1 MIPWFSEMVTW
12 LALFGY
18 FWQDSTHPQ
27 SASQWGSPESTSH
40 HSSSSNMICSRCLLL
55 HGPMM
60 SQQLS
65 FRHDLPSQLQRH
77 HNPDSKA
84 SKTKKQQ
91 VNEIFLQI
99 HTPVVSNIC
108 RVQWFGLRTP
118 SATQSTPHKQGILQV
133 HVSETD
139 GLSLEFTW
147 LSAQPFAGNVSL
159 DQLQLV
165 DLWEQRN
172 PSIFVN
178 GRTSPKQCH
187 TVEKITQIQHGSPK
201 SQPHVSSKKSGPNK
215 KDIWRK
221 QTFLQRTWE
230 PHLVLKKNDLWTSHF
245 HPKKYPLYPQKP
257 RRTPRDRIRIAGRE
271 TTDDGTIRN
280 HLAIYGKPW
289 HLSTQG

>member
-1 MIPWFSEMVTW
+1 MPSTKWYHDFLKW
-12 LALFGY
+12 LVLFGY
-18 FWQDSTHPQ
+18 FGKIPPILNHHLSDEVPNQDHIILHLATLFSLDVFYFVVPWCPNSWVSNTTSQANCRDIIAPTQKPQ
-27 SASQWGSPESTSH
+27 KQ
-40 HSSSSNMICSRCLLL
+40 
-55 HGPMM
+55 
-60 SQQLS
+60 
-65 FRHDLPSQLQRH
+65 
-77 HNPDSKA
+77 
-84 SKTKKQQ
+84 KKQ

-118 SATQSTPHKQGILQV
+118 SAIQSTPHKQGILQV
-133 HVSETD
+133 HVSEMD

-172 PSIFVN
+172 PSISVN

-187 TVEKITQIQHGSPK
+187 TVGNITKIQHGSPK

-230 PHLVLKKNDLWTSHF
+230 PHLVFKKMIFERLISSQ
-245 HPKKYPLYPQKP
+245 KQPLYPLTNHEEH
-257 RRTPRDRIRIAGRE
+257 R
-271 TTDDGTIRN
+271 GT
-280 HLAIYGKPW
+280 ASA
-289 HLSTQG
+289 STAAKRLMMEP